1 MNPIR
6 KFLGQ
11 TAIYGLSTIIGRL
24 LNFLLVPLYVSLFD
38 STEYGKVSYLYALV
52 VFLIVILT
60 YGMET
65 TFFRFREKEHDPKEV
80 FGTGAWSLLATS
92 SLFLGLALL
101 FRQPLAAAVHMPDH
115 PEYITWFAAILALDA
130 VVALPFARL
139 RAEGRAFRFAVVKL
153 TNIGLNIGF
162 NLLFLLAKVGYDPSI
177 GIGYIFISN
186 LIASAITFALLLPEA
201 RGLAAGFSMDLWKK
215 MIAYS
220 WPLMIAG
227 LASAI
232 NEVADRQIMNFV
244 LPKEEAFSQIGIYS
258 ACYKLSIFMTLFIQA
273 YRYGAEPF
281 FFAKAKDLD
290 ARETY
295 AELMNLFIIAT
306 SLIFVGLN
314 LFIDPLSRVFIPN
327 PEYYE
332 GLHVVPILL
341 LANLFLGVYINLSI
355 WYKLSDKTINGAI
368 ISTVGAIITI
378 TLNFAAIP
386 LYGYTAAAWV
396 TLAAY
401 AVMMII
407 SLIWGQ
413 RAYPIPYD
421 FKRMFGYLALSIL
434 VVVLA
439 QRVLN
444 NTLRLNIGLFLIFGA
459 ILAAFEHRY
468 IRRWTKKSGDES

>member
-65 TFFRFREKEHDPKEV
+65 TFFRFREKQHDPKEV
-80 FGTGAWSLLATS
+80 FGTGAWSLLVTS

-139 RAEGRAFRFAVVKL
+139 RAEGKAFRFAVVKL

-201 RGLAAGFSMDLWKK
+201 RGLGAGFSMDLWKK

-332 GLHVVPILL
+332 GLHVVPTLL

-413 RAYPIPYD
+413 RVYPIPYD
-421 FKRMFGYLALSIL
+421 FKRMFGYLALSVL

-439 QRVLN
+439 QRVLK

-468 IRRWTKKSGDES
+468 IRRWMKKSGDES

>member
-65 TFFRFREKEHDPKEV
+65 TFFRFREKQHDPKEV
-80 FGTGAWSLLATS
+80 FGTGAWSLLVTS

-139 RAEGRAFRFAVVKL
+139 RAEGKAFRFAVVKL

-201 RGLAAGFSMDLWKK
+201 RGLGAGFSMDLWKK

-332 GLHVVPILL
+332 GLHVVPTLL

-413 RAYPIPYD
+413 RVYPIPYD
-421 FKRMFGYLALSIL
+421 FKRMFGYLALSVL

-439 QRVLN
+439 QRVLK